1 MKRKKTLIRS
11 QMTKPAAPCHL
22 SSMKKFVSF
31 FILLLFYFQLIY
43 SQTTI
48 PFRFRIITWNVGNSE
63 PNCETFRQ
71 LAFSSNVD
79 SIKGDL
85 IVFGFQESAKKVF
98 GSYSLHKTIIQCL
111 QNHQYTM
118 ILSDYVGSNVIKPIW
133 LYLFVT
139 NVILQSERLHLLTIN
154 GETTLKVYQDKILE
168 NIFGYKGII
177 ASQIQIDNVT
187 NLVFVN
193 MHLPAG
199 EGKLTERCQLLSKFF
214 QTYQTNSNNQ
224 SYMFILGDQNWRTMD
239 SMSIADILQAIQ
251 ENDYQNILNNDELTR
266 MRQNDHSNGLTQCLR
281 TFYEAPIT
289 FPPTYKYVVNTDI
302 YLTMKDRKD
311 RRPSYTDRILVSNM
325 STDLQI
331 LRYSSMN
338 DIKMSDHRP
347 VFADFLLQ
355 RQTNGNKSMQQTVNI
370 LEVALVEI
378 NNS

>member
-1 MKRKKTLIRS
+1 
-11 QMTKPAAPCHL
+11 
-22 SSMKKFVSF
+22 MKKIISLL
-31 FILLLFYFQLIY
+31 ILLLFYFQLIH

-71 LAFSSNVD
+71 LAFSFSVD
-79 SIKGDL
+79 GIKADL
-85 IVFGFQESAKKVF
+85 IVFGFQESSKKVF
-98 GSYSLHKTIIQCL
+98 GSYSLHNTIIQCL

-118 ILSDYVGSNVIKPIW
+118 ILSDYVGSSVIKPIW
-133 LYLFVT
+133 LYLFAT

-154 GETTLKVYQDKILE
+154 GETTLKVYQDNILE
-168 NIFGYKGII
+168 NILGYKGII
-177 ASQIQIDNVT
+177 ASRIQIDNVT
-187 NLVFVN
+187 NLIFVN

-199 EGKLTERCQLLSKFF
+199 EGKLTERCRLLNKFF
-214 QTYQTNSNNQ
+214 QTYQTNSNDQ

-251 ENDYQNILNNDELTR
+251 QNDYQNILNKDELTR
-266 MRQNDHSNGLTQCLR
+266 MRQTDHSNDLAQCLR

-302 YLTMKDRKD
+302 YLTTKDRKD

-355 RQTNGNKSMQQTVNI
+355 RQTNGNKPIQQTKSFKFN
-370 LEVALVEI
+370 
-378 NNS
+378 